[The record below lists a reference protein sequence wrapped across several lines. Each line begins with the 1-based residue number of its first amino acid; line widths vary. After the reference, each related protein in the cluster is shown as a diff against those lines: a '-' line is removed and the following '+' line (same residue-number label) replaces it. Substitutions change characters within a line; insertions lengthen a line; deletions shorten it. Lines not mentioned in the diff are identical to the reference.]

1 MMLTLTATFYLS
13 AILSIHLLITIT
25 TGLGW
30 PLPAAALWSS
40 MRLRAEERYSPAA
53 GL

>member
-13 AILSIHLLITIT
+13 AILSVHLLITIT
-25 TGLGW
+25 TGFGW
-30 PLPAAALWSS
+30 PLPATALWTSV
-40 MRLRAEERYSPAA
+40 RLRAEERYSPAT